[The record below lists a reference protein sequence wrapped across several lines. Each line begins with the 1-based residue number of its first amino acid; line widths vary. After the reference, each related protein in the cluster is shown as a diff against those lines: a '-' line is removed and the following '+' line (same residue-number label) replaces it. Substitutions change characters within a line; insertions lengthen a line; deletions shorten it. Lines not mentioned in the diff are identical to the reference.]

1 MIQYSVTTLT
11 RVSKILVVLACTVLL
26 GEVNCRPAK
35 AADWLIGPGLKKR
48 LAMPVDPIVWSGH
61 PLHHALARF
70 GQSNRV
76 AVLLDRRVDPG
87 QKLRLAINDMSVRAA
102 LEEIARNRR
111 LGVSLLGPVVYVG
124 PPPVAARLRTLGA
137 LRTEEVRQLPAAVGR
152 KFLASKRISWDDL
165 ATPKELLEDLAQG
178 NRFTIADLELV
189 PHDLWAG
196 ADLPP
201 MTLIDRLT
209 LILVQFDLT
218 FDLSD
223 DGKTVTLLGVPEE
236 VALVR
241 SYPGGSNPK
250 TTAGRFA
257 ALAPKAQ
264 IEVVDDRISV
274 KGLLEDH
281 ERIKSPRRKEPT
293 KRDRSTSSLARQRF
307 TLKLKEQPIGSV
319 LRQLAESLALDLQID
334 REAIREAGIS
344 LEGRVSLEVKEV
356 TLDRL
361 LGELLKGTGLKFSRR
376 GNAVEIRVGP
386 SVGQGSP

>member
-1 MIQYSVTTLT
+1 MSRI
-11 RVSKILVVLACTVLL
+11 ILVLACTVLL
-26 GEVNCRPAK
+26 GEVNCPPAR
-35 AADWLIGPGLKKR
+35 AADWLTGPGLKKR
-48 LAMPVDPIVWSGH
+48 LALPVDPIVWSGH
-61 PLHHALARF
+61 PLRHALARF

-87 QKLRLAINDMSVRAA
+87 QKLRLAINDVSVRAA
-102 LEEIARNRR
+102 LQEIASDRR
-111 LGVSLLGPVVYVG
+111 LGVSLLGSVIYVG

-165 ATPKELLEDLAQG
+165 ATPRELLEDLARQ
-178 NRFTIADLELV
+178 NRFTITDLELV

-201 MTLIDRLT
+201 LTLIDRLT

-218 FDLSD
+218 FHLSA

-241 SYPGGSNPK
+241 SYPGGSDPK
-250 TTAGRFA
+250 TTARRLA
-257 ALAPKAQ
+257 ALAPEAQ
-264 IEVVDDRISV
+264 VEVVDERISV

-281 ERIKSPRRKEPT
+281 ERIKSPRRSTPPT
-293 KRDRSTSSLARQRF
+293 KDRRSTSSLARQRF

-334 REAIREAGIS
+334 REAIRGAGIS
-344 LEGRVSLEVKEV
+344 LDQHISLEVKEV
-356 TLDRL
+356 TVDRL
-361 LGELLKGTGLKFSRR
+361 LGELLKGTGLTFRR
-376 GNAVEIRVGP
+376 QGKVVEIRVGA